1 MFETDDAITDHGH
14 ASGSF
19 LYIHASYIVG
29 SATHHLLEDW
39 ISLCFG
45 CAAQGSTKDTSTAIV
60 ASISEGRSCI
70 VPGGTPEYL
79 RIVRDN
85 IEQVDALDHSERGI
99 DTAGNIVIVC
109 GHASYD
115 FTARRAEAMNI
126 SKDLP

>member
-1 MFETDDAITDHGH
+1 MFETDNTVTDHGH

-19 LYIHASYIVG
+19 LYIHASYIAG
-29 SATHHLLEDW
+29 STTHHLLEDG

-45 CAAQGSTKDTSTAIV
+45 CAAQGGAKDTPTAMV
-60 ASISEGRSCI
+60 ASISEDGRCI

-79 RIVRDN
+79 RIVRDC
-85 IEQVDALDHSERGI
+85 IEQVDALKHSKRGI

-115 FTARRAEAMNI
+115 FTARRTEAMN
-126 SKDLP
+126 